1 MAGVIALS
9 ATQQYFSLCEVAQ
22 KVLPALAPLTV
33 DPEKQVRDQSFK
45 AMSGFLEKLQKAS
58 DNPHL
63 IPELE
68 AQVKAG
74 GKGGLLSGDKVPQW
88 AGWAIKAISGKFYK
102 SKESPATE
110 TEGTAVTT
118 TEVRPPL
125 AQLQTKG
132 GEKESTAETHSRTA
146 SICSSSHSSIS
157 ARGETTNSSTVADGW
172 GELLDEEEEEERGL
186 EGSEGSSDFGGER
199 RIPKKNNQEREDALW
214 SAAMDSWEST
224 STPSPNKKAGSLKP
238 NMAVCAPNKLSP
250 PFSLSTTSAN
260 EPQQQSTSPAKK
272 SSGFAA
278 KPEKQQKGAAL
289 KLGAVKKPAHAQQSK
304 QIDKDL
310 DTLLGMEDT
319 RSSEEKKLDKSV
331 KDGNFASVAKQ
342 ISQQQ
347 PKPTVQKQQKEK
359 VEGASNWQEW

>member
-1 MAGVIALS
+1 MAGENCWTKRKRRNGAWRAAKEAAISVGREGFPKRITKSARTHFGALQWTAGNRSEKS
-9 ATQQYFSLCEVAQ
+9 AENNLALIQQ
-22 KVLPALAPLTV
+22 
-33 DPEKQVRDQSFK
+33 
-45 AMSGFLEKLQKAS
+45 KLQ
-58 DNPHL
+58 
-63 IPELE
+63 
-68 AQVKAG
+68 
-74 GKGGLLSGDKVPQW
+74 
-88 AGWAIKAISGKFYK
+88 
-102 SKESPATE
+102 
-110 TEGTAVTT
+110 
-118 TEVRPPL
+118 
-125 AQLQTKG
+125 
-132 GEKESTAETHSRTA
+132 
-146 SICSSSHSSIS
+146 
-157 ARGETTNSSTVADGW
+157 
-172 GELLDEEEEEERGL
+172 
-186 EGSEGSSDFGGER
+186 
-199 RIPKKNNQEREDALW
+199 
-214 SAAMDSWEST
+214 T

-260 EPQQQSTSPAKK
+260 EPQQQSPSPAKK

-304 QIDKDL
+304 QIGCFGIFLLYSISFIKKLSDKDL

-347 PKPTVQKQQKEK
+347 PKPPVQKQQKEK